1 MSHIWRSVC
10 QRTEFAAD
18 RAYRPDRMALP
29 NRMELSMKRTVIVT
43 AIMAVFLS
51 SGGPAFAQGRGDRD
65 GNRGSNDRGRNE
77 QMQGR
82 GQQSQSRNDRGRD
95 ERMQRYGHDDR
106 RGQQARQPQ
115 RRDDH
120 QSRAQYDRRGRAQY
134 DRQGRAHYDQRREG
148 RGAGPSHAFYR
159 GERLP
164 AQYRHRQYV
173 VEDWRGHRLSAPPRG
188 YHWVQTGAD
197 YVLVA
202 IATGVILQLLLSN

>member
-1 MSHIWRSVC
+1 MIHRVPARVRAMPNIWRSVC

-18 RAYRPDRMALP
+18 SAYRPDRMALP

-43 AIMAVFLS
+43 AIMAVFLT

-65 GNRGSNDRGRNE
+65 GNRDSNDRGRNE

-82 GQQSQSRNDRGRD
+82 GQQSHDSNNRGRD
-95 ERMQRYGHDDR
+95 ERMQRNGHDDR
-106 RGQQARQPQ
+106 RGNQARQPQ
-115 RRDDH
+115 RRDN
-120 QSRAQYDRRGRAQY
+120 Y
-134 DRQGRAHYDQRREG
+134 QGRAHYDRRREG
-148 RGAGPSHAFYR
+148 RGAGPQHAFYR

-202 IATGVILQLLLSN
+202 IATGVILQLLLAN